1 MWDIYE
7 ERFIH
12 NDAQY
17 EVVLIIA
24 NVIELNCSSTE
35 AQKLYNSLSPKEIN
49 YIKKRLDK
57 LTKKMIY

>member
-12 NDAQY
+12 NDIQY
-17 EVVLIIA
+17 EVALIVA
-24 NVIELNCSSTE
+24 NVIELNYSSTE

-57 LTKKMIY
+57 LTKK